1 MINMDI
7 NQRKEVNEAL
17 QAINT
22 TLGYLLAAKDYLNS
36 ARSWGIFDMVG
47 GGFFSTLIKHN
58 KMNDAKIC
66 LTKAK
71 NSVLQLKKELSDVN
85 EHLNVDVKIGDFL
98 SFADF
103 FFDGVITDWLVQ
115 SRISD
120 ARKQVDQAIL
130 QLETIKKSLLSIRI
144 D

>member
-1 MINMDI
+1 MDI

-17 QAINT
+17 QAINI
-22 TLGYLLAAKDYLNS
+22 TLGYLLEAKDYLNS

-71 NSVLQLKKELSDVN
+71 NSVLQLKKELNDVN

-130 QLETIKKSLLSIRI
+130 QLETIKKSLLSIHI

>member
-1 MINMDI
+1 MDI